1 MSAGFSSKPMMNHK
15 KRSKKITATS
25 RVRMSL
31 RDTMRLGAWSRSRP
45 QRLAPTAPW
54 RDSCAVQRVL
64 CPQICHTLT
73 RACVRRKT
81 SRVETRSESY
91 LSHT

>member
-25 RVRMSL
+25 RVRRSL
-31 RDTMRLGAWSRSRP
+31 RDTMRQGTWSRSRP
-45 QRLAPTAPW
+45 QRLAPSAPW
-54 RDSCAVQRVL
+54 RDPVRRAKL

-81 SRVETRSESY
+81 SRVVTRSESY